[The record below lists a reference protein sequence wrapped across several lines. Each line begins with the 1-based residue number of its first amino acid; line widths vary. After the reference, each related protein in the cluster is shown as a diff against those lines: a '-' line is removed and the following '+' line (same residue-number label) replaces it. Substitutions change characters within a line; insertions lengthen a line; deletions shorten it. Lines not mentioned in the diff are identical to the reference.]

1 MGSLF
6 VSAYGFMGSQATG
19 EQYCSVYLPCLHGGI
34 MTRTTR
40 LNTLLLMLSLLLLS
54 EASQSAPYRIT
65 VLATN
70 ISDYGGLGEWS
81 FAALFQGEQDAV
93 LFDTG
98 FKKDTVLHNVLHL
111 GVDLSRVQKV
121 VLSHFHSDHTGGL
134 LILREHFRLKNEM
147 ALSRVYVAA
156 GFFNQRTSAA
166 GEAVGPGNFA
176 SAQDFKTSAEAL
188 GIRFIEIAEPT
199 EIAPKLWLAG
209 PVPRVEEQYNG
220 PAGLF
225 IRQDGKSV
233 PDIIMDDQS
242 LGYLTD
248 KGWLMTSG
256 CGHSGLINTGKVLQS
271 IEDEP
276 IYSIVGGFHLWQADT
291 ETLNHTATWLEEH
304 GLGLMMGGH
313 CTGIAATET
322 IASHLELPRSK
333 ISHAAI
339 GSVITPELNIIRSS
353 VE

>member
-1 MGSLF
+1 MNARLIKVITLTLCATF
-6 VSAYGFMGSQATG
+6 SALGQT
-19 EQYCSVYLPCLHGGI
+19 
-34 MTRTTR
+34 
-40 LNTLLLMLSLLLLS
+40 
-54 EASQSAPYRIT
+54 APYQVT

-81 FAALFQGEQDAV
+81 FAALFESDQDAV

-98 FKKDTVLHNVLHL
+98 FKEDTVLHNVLHL
-111 GVDLSRVQKV
+111 GVDLSQVEKV

-134 LILREHFRLKNEM
+134 LILREHFRPANES
-147 ALSRVYVAA
+147 ALSQVYVAA
-156 GFFNQRTSAA
+156 GFFDQRVTET
-166 GEAVGPGNFA
+166 GVEVGPGDFA
-176 SAQDFKTSAEAL
+176 IAQDFRAAAEAL
-188 GIRFIEIAEPT
+188 GIRFIEVDEPT
-199 EIAPKLWLAG
+199 EIAPKLWLTG
-209 PVPRVEEQYNG
+209 PVPRVEEHYNG
-220 PAGLF
+220 PSGLF
-225 IRQDGKSV
+225 INRDGTSI
-233 PDIIMDDQS
+233 PDIIIDDQS

-276 IYSIVGGFHLWQADT
+276 IYSIVGGFHLWQADS
-291 ETLNHTATWLEEH
+291 ETLNRTASWLGER

-313 CTGIAATET
+313 CTGIAAAET
-322 IASHLELPRSK
+322 IASQLQLPRSQ

-339 GSVITPELNIIRSS
+339 GSVITPELTIVRSS

>member
-1 MGSLF
+1 MNSRF
-6 VSAYGFMGSQATG
+6 IRV
-19 EQYCSVYLPCLHGGI
+19 VV
-34 MTRTTR
+34 
-40 LNTLLLMLSLLLLS
+40 LSLCTTFSAL
-54 EASQSAPYRIT
+54 AQTAPYQIT

-81 FAALFQGEQDAV
+81 FAALFEGEQDAV

-98 FKKDTVLHNVLHL
+98 FKEDTVLHNVLHL
-111 GVDLSRVQKV
+111 GVDLSGVEKV

-134 LILREHFRLKNEM
+134 LILREHFRPANEG
-147 ALSRVYVAA
+147 ALSQGYVAA
-156 GFFNQRTSAA
+156 GFFEQRATAT
-166 GEAVGPGNFA
+166 GVEGGPGDFA
-176 SAQDFKTSAEAL
+176 SAQDFKAVGEAL
-188 GIRFIEIAEPT
+188 GIRFIEISEPT
-199 EIAPKLWLAG
+199 EIAPELWLTG
-209 PVPRVEEQYNG
+209 PVPRVEEHYNG

-225 IRQDGKSV
+225 INQNGAPV

-271 IEDEP
+271 IKDEP
-276 IYSIVGGFHLWQADT
+276 IYSIVGGFHLWQADS
-291 ETLNHTATWLEEH
+291 ETLNRTANWLEEQ

-313 CTGIAATET
+313 CTGIAAAET
-322 IASHLELPRSK
+322 IASQLQLPRSH

-339 GSVITPELNIIRSS
+339 GSVITPELTIIRSS

>member
-1 MGSLF
+1 MNSRF
-6 VSAYGFMGSQATG
+6 IRV
-19 EQYCSVYLPCLHGGI
+19 VV
-34 MTRTTR
+34 
-40 LNTLLLMLSLLLLS
+40 LSLCTTFS
-54 EASQSAPYRIT
+54 ASAQTAPYQIT

-81 FAALFQGEQDAV
+81 FAALFAGEQDAV

-98 FKKDTVLHNVLHL
+98 FKEDTVLHNVLHL
-111 GVDLSRVQKV
+111 GVDLSGVEKV

-134 LILREHFRLKNEM
+134 LILREHFRPANEG
-147 ALSRVYVAA
+147 ALSEVYVAA
-156 GFFNQRTSAA
+156 GFFEQRATAT
-166 GEAVGPGNFA
+166 GVEVGPGDFA
-176 SAQDFKTSAEAL
+176 SAQDFKVAAEAL
-188 GIRFIEIAEPT
+188 GINFTVVTEPT
-199 EIAPKLWLAG
+199 EIAPKLWLTG
-209 PVPRVEEQYNG
+209 PVPRVEEHYNG
-220 PAGLF
+220 PAGLY
-225 IRQDGKSV
+225 INRDGASI

-271 IEDEP
+271 IKDEP
-276 IYSIVGGFHLWQADT
+276 IYSIVGGFHLWRANS
-291 ETLNHTATWLEEH
+291 ETLNRTANWLEEQ

-313 CTGIAATET
+313 CTGIAAAET
-322 IASHLELPRSK
+322 IASQLQLPRSH

-339 GSVITPELNIIRSS
+339 GSVITPELTIIRSS

>member
-1 MGSLF
+1 MNSRF
-6 VSAYGFMGSQATG
+6 IRV
-19 EQYCSVYLPCLHGGI
+19 VV
-34 MTRTTR
+34 
-40 LNTLLLMLSLLLLS
+40 LSLCTTFSAL
-54 EASQSAPYRIT
+54 AQTAPYQIT

-81 FAALFQGEQDAV
+81 FAALFEGEQDAV

-98 FKKDTVLHNVLHL
+98 FKEDTVLHNVLHL
-111 GVDLSRVQKV
+111 GVDLSGVEKV

-134 LILREHFRLKNEM
+134 LILREHFRPANEG
-147 ALSRVYVAA
+147 ALSEVYVAA
-156 GFFNQRTSAA
+156 GFFEQRATAT
-166 GEAVGPGNFA
+166 GVEVGPGDFA
-176 SAQDFKTSAEAL
+176 SAQDFKAAAEAL
-188 GIRFIEIAEPT
+188 GIRFIEISEPT
-199 EIAPKLWLAG
+199 EIAPKLWLTG
-209 PVPRVEEQYNG
+209 PVPRVEEHYNG

-225 IRQDGKSV
+225 INQNGAPV

-271 IEDEP
+271 IKDKDEP
-276 IYSIVGGFHLWQADT
+276 IYSIVGGFHLWQADS
-291 ETLNHTATWLEEH
+291 ETLNRTANWLEEQ

-313 CTGIAATET
+313 CTGIAAAET
-322 IASHLELPRSK
+322 IASQLQLPRSH

-339 GSVITPELNIIRSS
+339 GSVITPELTIIRSS

>member
-1 MGSLF
+1 MGSRLF
-6 VSAYGFMGSQATG
+6 RSLIWLACAVFSACLQA
-19 EQYCSVYLPCLHGGI
+19 
-34 MTRTTR
+34 
-40 LNTLLLMLSLLLLS
+40 
-54 EASQSAPYRIT
+54 APYQVT

-70 ISDYGGLGEWS
+70 IADYGGLGEWS
-81 FAALFQGEQDAV
+81 FAALFQSEQDAV

-98 FKKDTVLHNVLHL
+98 FKQDTVLHNVRHL
-111 GVDLSRVQKV
+111 NVDLSQVEKV

-134 LILREHFRLKNEM
+134 LMLREHFRPANET
-147 ALSRVYVAA
+147 ALSRVYVAK
-156 GFFNQRTSAA
+156 GFFDQRVTAA
-166 GEAVGPGNFA
+166 GVEVGPGEFA
-176 SAQDFKTSAEAL
+176 SALEFKQAAEAL
-188 GIRFIEIAEPT
+188 GIRFFEIDTPT
-199 EIAPKLWLAG
+199 KIAPQLWLTG
-209 PVPRVEEQYNG
+209 PVPRVEERYNG

-225 IRQDGKSV
+225 ISEDGELQ

-271 IEDEP
+271 IKDAP
-276 IYSIVGGFHLWQADT
+276 IYSILGGFHLWQADN
-291 ETLNHTATWLEEH
+291 ETLNRTASWLEEH

-313 CTGIAATET
+313 CTGIAAAET
-322 IASHLELPRSK
+322 IASQLRLPRSH

-339 GSVITPELNIIRSS
+339 GSVITPELTIIRSS